1 MTTHIN
7 AAFKSKKKMK
17 TLSTGEIAKLCDVNL
32 RTVIRWIE
40 RGALKGFKLPGRG
53 NNRVRVED
61 FIAFLVEHDIPIPPE
76 LAGDDNR
83 RVLIVDD
90 EPAIARSIQR
100 VLRSNGFVTDV
111 AVDGFQ
117 GGTKLMKDRPILMT
131 LDLSMP
137 GLSGYDV
144 LSFVRETPEIAATK
158 IIVISA
164 LGSDALQKA
173 IDLGADAVLTKPFEN
188 DQMLDCINN
197 LLGIRP
203 RGILE
208 EE

>member
-1 MTTHIN
+1 
-7 AAFKSKKKMK
+7 MK

-61 FIAFLVEHDIPIPPE
+61 FIAFLLEHDIPIPPE

-83 RVLIVDD
+83 KVLIVDD

-100 VLRSNGFVTDV
+100 VLRSNGFVTDF

-117 GGTKLMKDRPILMT
+117 GGTKLMKDRPVLMT

-144 LSFVRETPEIAATK
+144 LSFVKETPEIAGTK

-188 DQMLDCINN
+188 DQLLDCINS
-197 LLGIRP
+197 LVGVRS

-208 EE
+208 ED

>member
-1 MTTHIN
+1 
-7 AAFKSKKKMK
+7 MK

-100 VLRSNGFVTDV
+100 VLRSHGFVTDV

-117 GGTKLMKDRPILMT
+117 GGTKLMKDRPVLMT

-144 LSFVRETPEIAATK
+144 LSFVRETPEIAGTK

-173 IDLGADAVLTKPFEN
+173 MDLGADAVLTKPFVN
-188 DQMLDCINN
+188 DQLLECISG
-197 LLGIRP
+197 LVGLQLRSS
-203 RGILE
+203 LE

>member
-1 MTTHIN
+1 
-7 AAFKSKKKMK
+7 MK

-61 FIAFLVEHDIPIPPE
+61 FIGFLVEHDIPIPPE

-100 VLRSNGFVTDV
+100 VLRSNGFITGV

-144 LSFVRETPEIAATK
+144 LSFVRETPEIAGTK

-173 IDLGADAVLTKPFEN
+173 MDLGADAVLTKPFDN
-188 DQMLDCINN
+188 DQLIECIQS
-197 LLGIRP
+197 LVGIQTRSV
-203 RGILE
+203 LE

>member
-1 MTTHIN
+1 
-7 AAFKSKKKMK
+7 MK

-117 GGTKLMKDRPILMT
+117 GGTKLMKDRPVLMT

-144 LSFVRETPEIAATK
+144 LSFVRETPEISGTK
-158 IIVISA
+158 IIIISA

-173 IDLGADAVLTKPFEN
+173 MDLGADAVLTKPFEN
-188 DQMLDCINN
+188 DQ
-197 LLGIRP
+197 LLECVSGLVGVQTRS
-203 RGILE
+203 ILE

>member
-1 MTTHIN
+1 
-7 AAFKSKKKMK
+7 MK

-76 LAGDDNR
+76 LLGDDNR
-83 RVLIVDD
+83 KVLIVDD
-90 EPAIARSIQR
+90 EPAIARAIQR
-100 VLRSNGFVTDV
+100 VLRSNGFVTEV

-117 GGTKLMKDRPILMT
+117 GGTKLMKERPLLMT

-164 LGSDALQKA
+164 LGPEALQKA
-173 IDLGADAVLTKPFEN
+173 KEMGADEVLNKPFEN
-188 DQMLDCINN
+188 DE
-197 LLGIRP
+197 LLECVNRLTGNMAGTTQRT
-203 RGILE
+203 
-208 EE
+208 

>member
-1 MTTHIN
+1 
-7 AAFKSKKKMK
+7 MK

-100 VLRSNGFVTDV
+100 VLRSHGFVTDV

-117 GGTKLMKDRPILMT
+117 GGTKLMKDRPVLMT

-144 LSFVRETPEIAATK
+144 LSFVRETPEIAGTK

-173 IDLGADAVLTKPFEN
+173 MDLGADAVLTKPFDN
-188 DQMLDCINN
+188 DQLLECISG
-197 LLGIRP
+197 LVGLQLRSS
-203 RGILE
+203 LE